1 MDSSD
6 ISNISTGGDSGSE
19 GLNLDDHDGMDTTR
33 GSAEACCGNCA
44 ENAAA
49 HHAEMAR
56 MQADMAQMR
65 AAAAAHQ
72 EEMARM
78 RAAHQEE
85 MARMRAAHQ
94 EAMAGVAHAIGLI
107 GRRLDVLY
115 PVCTYCWRVVLAL

>member
-65 AAAAAHQ
+65 AAHQ
-72 EEMARM
+72 EEMAR
-78 RAAHQEE
+78 
-85 MARMRAAHQ
+85 
-94 EAMAGVAHAIGLI
+94 VAHVIGLI